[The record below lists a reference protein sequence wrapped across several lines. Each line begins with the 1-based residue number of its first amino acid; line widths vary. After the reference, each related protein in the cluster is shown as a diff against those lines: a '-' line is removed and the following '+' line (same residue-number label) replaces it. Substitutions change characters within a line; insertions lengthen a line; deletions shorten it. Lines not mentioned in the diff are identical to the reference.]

1 MYPFFMLMLPNIATS
16 LTQIVVACGVCADT
30 GLLAIMPF
38 LGWWVLLFLGWS
50 LLVGPLVFRFV
61 NAANATDLKNP
72 ARLFLGFL
80 GLLVVG
86 AVITE
91 GSFLLPFVLLAPFWI
106 QALVRGIRCQCLGWR
121 KFCITLVAVMAL
133 VVPVSYAFPVMK
145 EKSPHG
151 GRTSIPRATSAA
163 PTTAPATTPP
173 TSPTL
178 QDALPVP
185 QQRAP

>member
-1 MYPFFMLMLPNIATS
+1 MLMLPNIATS

-72 ARLFLGFL
+72 ARLFLIFL
-80 GLLVVG
+80 GLLVVSV
-86 AVITE
+86 VITE
-91 GSFLLPFVLLAPFWI
+91 GSFLLPFVLLTPFWI

-133 VVPVSYAFPVMK
+133 VVPVSYVFPVMK
-145 EKSPHG
+145 EKPLHG
-151 GRTSIPRATSAA
+151 RRTGMPRTTPAA
-163 PTTAPATTPP
+163 PTTAPATTPATTPP